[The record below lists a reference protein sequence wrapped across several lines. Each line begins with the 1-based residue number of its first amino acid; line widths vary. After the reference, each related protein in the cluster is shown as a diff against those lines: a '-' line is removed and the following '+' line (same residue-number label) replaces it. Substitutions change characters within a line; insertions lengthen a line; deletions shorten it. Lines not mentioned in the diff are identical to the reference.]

1 MPTTAAQI
9 MTRDVISVGPSTPVP
24 QIAALLVKHAI
35 SAVPVIDAQGHLLGM
50 VSEGDLVRPVT
61 AEMQKKREWWLEMLA
76 EGESLAAEFMDYIS
90 QNKRTATDLMTH
102 EVITAPT
109 TATMEEVAGLLDKH
123 HVKRVPIMEGRRVVG
138 IVSRANI
145 IRNLAS
151 NSKG

>member
-1 MPTTAAQI
+1 
-9 MTRDVISVGPSTPVP
+9 
-24 QIAALLVKHAI
+24 
-35 SAVPVIDAQGHLLGM
+35 
-50 VSEGDLVRPVT
+50 
-61 AEMQKKREWWLEMLA
+61 
-76 EGESLAAEFMDYIS
+76 MDYIS